1 MRLKFFI
8 PLLAFV
14 VLAISLGVGLTLKPR
29 DIPSALIGEPVPEFS
44 LPGIPGHEDGLSTAD
59 FGNGEVVLVNVFASW
74 CIPCRQEHPLFME
87 LARTGGI
94 KIYGLNQR
102 DKVEDAVQW
111 LATFGDP
118 YDRVGSDLDGR
129 AGIDWGVYGVPETF
143 IVDGRGHIIYKR
155 IGVVTR
161 SVLDKEILPRVQQA
175 RRQAAEAAET
185 K

>member
-8 PLLAFV
+8 PLAAFV
-14 VLAISLGVGLTLKPR
+14 VLAIALSVGLTLKPQ

-59 FGNGEVVLVNVFASW
+59 FRNGEVVLVNVFASW

-87 LARTGGI
+87 LAHTGDI

-118 YDRVGSDLDGR
+118 YDRIGSDLDGR
-129 AGIDWGVYGVPETF
+129 AGIEWGVYGVPETF
-143 IVDGRGHIIYKR
+143 IVDGQGLIIYKH
-155 IGVVTR
+155 ISVVTR
-161 SVLDKEILPRVQQA
+161 EILNKEILPLVKQA
-175 RRQAAEAAET
+175 RDRAESAN
-185 K
+185 

>member
-29 DIPSALIGEPVPEFS
+29 EIPSALIGEPVPEFS

-87 LARTGGI
+87 LARTG
-94 KIYGLNQR
+94 
-102 DKVEDAVQW
+102 
-111 LATFGDP
+111 
-118 YDRVGSDLDGR
+118 
-129 AGIDWGVYGVPETF
+129 
-143 IVDGRGHIIYKR
+143 R
-155 IGVVTR
+155 IGERGDWAR
-161 SVLDKEILPRVQQA
+161 SATELSVRDGAVEGSIRSILPSRLLVMSWA
-175 RRQAAEAAET
+175 LPPAEWPGPWSLKLPPSPTAA
-185 K
+185 

>member
-8 PLLAFV
+8 PLAVFV
-14 VLAISLGVGLTLKPR
+14 VLAVSFGVGLLTLNPR
-29 DIPSALIGEPVPEFS
+29 EIPSALIGEPVPEFS

-59 FGNGEVVLVNVFASW
+59 FRDGEVVLVNVFASW

-87 LARTGGI
+87 LARTGDI

-129 AGIDWGVYGVPETF
+129 AGIEWGVYGVPETF
-143 IVDGRGHIIYKR
+143 IVDGQGLIIYKH
-155 IGVVTR
+155 ISVVTR
-161 SVLDKEILPRVQQA
+161 EILNKEILPLVKQA
-175 RRQAAEAAET
+175 RDRAESAN
-185 K
+185 

>member
-8 PLLAFV
+8 PLAAFV
-14 VLAISLGVGLTLKPR
+14 VLAISLAEGLTLKPR
-29 DIPSALIGEPVPEFS
+29 EIPSALIGEPVPEFS

-59 FGNGEVVLVNVFASW
+59 FRNGEVVLVNVFASW
-74 CIPCRQEHPLFME
+74 CIPCRQEHPIFME
-87 LARTGGI
+87 LARTGDI

-129 AGIDWGVYGVPETF
+129 AGIEWGVYGVPETF
-143 IVDGRGHIIYKR
+143 IVDGQGLIIYKH
-155 IGVVTR
+155 ISVVTR
-161 SVLDKEILPRVQQA
+161 EILDQEILPRVKQA
-175 RRQAAEAAET
+175 RERAVSAN
-185 K
+185 

>member
-8 PLLAFV
+8 PLAVFV
-14 VLAISLGVGLTLKPR
+14 VLAISLGVGLTLKPQ

-59 FGNGEVVLVNVFASW
+59 FRNGEVVLVNVFASW

-87 LARTGGI
+87 LARTGDI

-118 YDRVGSDLDGR
+118 YDRIGSDLDGR
-129 AGIDWGVYGVPETF
+129 AGIEWGVYGVPETF
-143 IVDGRGHIIYKR
+143 IVDGQGLIIYKH
-155 IGVVTR
+155 ISVVTR
-161 SVLDKEILPRVQQA
+161 EILNKEILPLVKQA
-175 RRQAAEAAET
+175 RDRAESAN
-185 K
+185 